1 MSPRFS
7 FSPTVNVDVNGE
19 TVWTITQ
26 TNTNAWTWSCP
37 PEDPPI
43 IELKPQAGGLSC
55 AIKGLRPG
63 ETTITAT
70 RNDGYTLTQSLGVGL
85 MFVYA
90 PDGKLYAVS
99 TASFV
104 EVDPAKMSGQPIPT
118 LAEMNGQEAYYIP
131 PGTEGTAT
139 INVTCYVIN
148 LGYVQQADVWT
159 PPPAP
164 REQDT

>member
-1 MSPRFS
+1 MTPQFS

-26 TNTNAWTWSCP
+26 TDTNDWTWCYP
-37 PEDPPI
+37 QEDPPI
-43 IELKPQAGGLSC
+43 IELVPLVGNLGC
-55 AIKGLRPG
+55 RIKGLRPG
-63 ETTITAT
+63 ETTVTAT
-70 RNDGYTLTQSLGVGL
+70 RHDGYTLTQSIGVGL

-104 EVDPAKMSGQPIPT
+104 EVDQTKVGGQPLPS
-118 LAEMNGQEAYYIP
+118 LEEMRAQEAYYIP
-131 PGTEGTAT
+131 PGTTGAAA

-148 LGYVQQADVWT
+148 LGYIQRADVWT
-159 PPPAP
+159 PPPTSSGTDP
-164 REQDT
+164 

>member
-7 FSPTVNVDVNGE
+7 FTPTVNVDLNGE
-19 TVWTITQ
+19 TVWTITD
-26 TNTNAWTWSCP
+26 TNTNAWSWSC
-37 PEDPPI
+37 EQEGAPI
-43 IELKPQAGGLSC
+43 VELRPQPGGLSC

-63 ETTITAT
+63 ETTVTAT
-70 RNDGYTLTQSLGVGL
+70 RRDGYTLTQAIGVGL

-104 EVDPAKMSGQPIPT
+104 EVDQTRMSGQPIPT
-118 LAEMNGQEAYYIP
+118 LEEMSGQEAYYVP
-131 PGTEGTAT
+131 PGTEGAAA

-148 LGYVQQADVWT
+148 LGYVQQTDVWT
-159 PPPAP
+159 PPPASP
-164 REQDT
+164 KKGA